1 MTDPVWAEG
10 MEQEERGVRVLRPAF
25 MRASAKLSAFYAGLL
40 DAKRVSPLFPL
51 LGQLRRAPWQEFI
64 DEITEAWVPLS
75 ARVIR
80 GAVRDATARAEKVD
94 PRDVEALAQRWAA
107 ENALTMAGR
116 LARSTREA
124 AQLLIA
130 EQISGGLTET
140 EVTEA
145 LRDQI
150 GLSPKQVGALNR
162 QRALL
167 RRRGVPEEQIT
178 VTLARRAAGMRRSRA
193 EAIAR
198 TEVNAARNFGTL
210 EAYKQARRDGDLPVG
225 QRKGWVLSGGACK
238 ICKAIVAEGPVPLN
252 QPFNS
257 PLQGRVLQAPPAHP
271 HCRCSIKLVD

>member
-10 MEQEERGVRVLRPAF
+10 QEQEERGVRVLRPAF
-25 MRASAKLSAFYAGLL
+25 MRASAKMSAFYAGLVE
-40 DAKRVSPLFPL
+40 AKRVSPLFPVM
-51 LGQLRRAPWQEFI
+51 GQLARAPWDDFAS
-64 DEITEAWVPLS
+64 EITEAWVPLS

-94 PRDVEALAQRWAA
+94 SRDVEALAQRWAA
-107 ENALTMAGR
+107 ENALTMARR

-124 AQLLIA
+124 AQLMIA

-140 EVTEA
+140 EVAEA

-167 RRRGVPEEQIT
+167 RRRGLPEDQIT
-178 VTLARRAAGMRRSRA
+178 VTLARRAAGMRRQRA

-210 EAYKQARRDGDLPVG
+210 EAYKQMRRDGELPVG
-225 QRKGWVLSGGACK
+225 QRKRWVLVGSACK
-238 ICKAIVAEGPVPLN
+238 VCKAIAAEGDVPLN
-252 QPFNS
+252 QPFRS
-257 PLQGRVLQAPPAHP
+257 PLQGTVLQAPPAHP
-271 HCRCSIKLVD
+271 NCRCSIKLV